1 MVSEEYPDVR
11 SSSEPEQPAR
21 GIAAWFG
28 AAPGATDRRQLWLTL
43 SVFLLALGLRLIH
56 LSELQGTAWADERP
70 LINDS
75 QYYGMRASEIA
86 SGELVG
92 AYPGFLSPVYCY
104 ALGAVY
110 SVTGSDLWTAK
121 LFQILFAALSIAL
134 VHRIAR
140 RIFCEAAAVIA
151 AVLLAAHGPLIYY
164 SALLLPTTL
173 VFGLHAVLIWVLLR
187 GELTSKRALV
197 AGALVGLA
205 IGAKANALLL
215 LPVIGLWLFFQRD
228 HKPERSWIRPL
239 VFLAL
244 GAVLTVTPITWRNY
258 TTSGEFVLVT
268 TTGGRNL
275 LKGNGED
282 ANGSHV
288 SLNQETTHIG
298 HYLDGTVDIEQAI
311 AEDHELRDLAFETML
326 AEPIHTLGL
335 FGKKLMLLFNH
346 MQLGI
351 RDDFHFAQT
360 QTSLIAQ
367 SLPSFAL
374 IVSLGL
380 VGLVLYLRESRGSR
394 LLGWILVSQIA
405 SFVLVFVLA
414 RYRMVTLLVLAPFAG
429 QALAGFIS
437 DLGGRKLPRA
447 LVAALLMLPALWF
460 VRLPLEGFEEPNPPG
475 ELHNFI
481 ADWHFERGE
490 IQRAFSGYN
499 KASKASWRISTL
511 TDHWHVRS
519 RIADCYD
526 EMGRKQKAALVREP
540 LLLEIEA
547 HFPLKEN
554 ELKQSLLKKLGRG
567 KD

>member
-1 MVSEEYPDVR
+1 VVSEEYPDVR
-11 SSSEPEQPAR
+11 SSSEPQPPAS
-21 GIAAWFG
+21 GVAAWFG
-28 AAPGATDRRQLWLTL
+28 STPGASAPLRLWLTL
-43 SVFLLALGLRLIH
+43 LVFALALGLRLVH

-75 QYYGMRASEIA
+75 QYYDMRASEIA
-86 SGELVG
+86 SGELIG

-104 ALGAVY
+104 VLGAVY

-121 LFQILFAALSIAL
+121 LFQIVFAALSIAL

-140 RIFCEAAAVIA
+140 RIFCEAAAVVA
-151 AVLLAAHGPLIYY
+151 AVLLAAHGPMIYY
-164 SALLLPTTL
+164 SALLLPATL
-173 VFGLHAVLIWVLLR
+173 VFGLHALLVWVLLR
-187 GELTSKRALV
+187 GELTSRRALC

-215 LPVIGLWLFFQRD
+215 LPVIGLWLFFQRG

-244 GAVLTVTPITWRNY
+244 GAVLTITPITWRNY
-258 TTSGEFVLVT
+258 QTSGEFVLVT

-288 SLNQETTHIG
+288 ALNQETIHIG
-298 HYLDGTVDIEQAI
+298 HYLDGTVDIERAI
-311 AEDHELRDLAFETML
+311 AEDHELRDLAFEGML
-326 AEPIHTLGL
+326 AEPVRTLGL
-335 FGKKLMLLFNH
+335 FGKKLLLLFNH

-367 SLPSFAL
+367 PLPSFAL

-394 LLGWILVSQIA
+394 LLGWILLSQIA

-429 QALAGFIS
+429 QAVAGFFS
-437 DLGGRKLPRA
+437 DLGGRRIPRA

-460 VRLPLEGFEEPNPPG
+460 VRLPIEGFEEPNPPG
-475 ELHNFI
+475 ELHNFV

-490 IQRAFSGYN
+490 TQRAFSGYN
-499 KASKASWRISTL
+499 KASKTTWRIASL
-511 TDHWHVRS
+511 ADHWAVRA

-526 EMGRKQKAALVREP
+526 EMGRRQKAVLVRET
-540 LLLEIEA
+540 LLAEVEA
-547 HFPLKEN
+547 QYPFKEN
-554 ELKQSLLKKLGRG
+554 ALKQELLQKLGR
-567 KD
+567 KQP